1 MHSVTS
7 NAVATNINTVI
18 GNNTFEINQPAIP
31 PAQRKRNNIQQQ
43 SEEIYSINLMNE
55 NRNGLSID
63 FNYTS
68 SSITVYKI
76 VNGEGV
82 GAKSVYL
89 S

>member
-31 PAQRKRNNIQQQ
+31 LAQRKRNNIQQQ
-43 SEEIYSINLMNE
+43 SEEIYSINLINE

-76 VNGEGV
+76 VNGESV